1 METIVQLILAIAA
14 LFAVGFVFK
23 IVIQRRNETH
33 NQKVSQ
39 TSKQKGNNNVS
50 QNVNLYVGGNQ
61 NADININKTTES
73 TSARDSAVQPQQPRK
88 QLSKATVQILFI
100 DDLKFDN
107 ISVLKKAGWQNTK
120 SIKDVNSLDCP
131 EILNADIIFV
141 DNNDVG
147 KNLFPKE
154 QGLGVAHHIKE
165 TYPDKCVV
173 LYSAQPQQLNEAMS
187 KLNAVLDKSA
197 EPYQYI
203 SIIEDYINE
212 CGR

>member
-14 LFAVGFVFK
+14 LLAAGFVFK
-23 IVIQRRNETH
+23 LVIQRRNETH
-33 NQKVSQ
+33 NQNVTQ
-39 TSKQKGNNNVS
+39 TSQQEGNNNVS

-61 NADININKTTES
+61 NADVNVNKTTD
-73 TSARDSAVQPQQPRK
+73 TPSARDNTIQQQKR
-88 QLSKATVQILFI
+88 LSKATVQILFI
-100 DDLKFDN
+100 DDQKFDN

-120 SIKDVNSLDCP
+120 SIKDVKSLDCP
-131 EILNADIIFV
+131 EILNADVIFV

-147 KNLFPKE
+147 KCLFPKE
-154 QGLGVAHHIKE
+154 QGLGVAYHIKE
-165 TYPDKCVV
+165 SFPDKCVV
-173 LYSAQPQQLNEAMS
+173 LYSAQPQQLNEAMN

-212 CGR
+212 SYK